1 MPADD
6 VACPAAG
13 VVKKEERERERKR
26 EAGEGRESPVDA
38 ARPLVKEGCA
48 FEDAPQQSSPVED

>member
-1 MPADD
+1 
-6 VACPAAG
+6 
-13 VVKKEERERERKR
+13 VKKEERERERKR

-38 ARPLVKEGCA
+38 ARPPVKEGCA